1 MAFSSLFSSLGSVET
16 AALTNSKARFFPS
29 LPAVATLPAIAFL
42 VVIHRTVLAGLFAI
56 WLVRRKRYRANRCDQ
71 NRKQNFRVVL
81 HGLSFVPTAVGA
93 TKNSRVELGVQKRL
107 FMFAKTQ
114 TGCLEGTDA
123 QPIRQR
129 SDDIRLALALTYI
142 TLGWMT
148 IEGAAALLLGWASK
162 SLLLEAFGIDSVIE
176 LFSAAVLLWRLR
188 VEASGTATSEH
199 VNLVERRA
207 ARLVGYSL
215 YVLVAYVVLNSG
227 YGLFIAKR
235 ITDTHESVWGIL
247 IGAVAKVGM
256 PVLAGYKLKIAARL
270 NSRAL
275 RADAV
280 ESITCGYLSIVLMIG
295 LAATRLL
302 GWWWLDSVAAL
313 ALIPFLITEARA
325 AVCGECDCGEAE

>member
-1 MAFSSLFSSLGSVET
+1 MTTENLVEGETKRFT
-16 AALTNSKARFFPS
+16 ASRAD
-29 LPAVATLPAIAFL
+29 AV
-42 VVIHRTVLAGLFAI
+42 
-56 WLVRRKRYRANRCDQ
+56 
-71 NRKQNFRVVL
+71 
-81 HGLSFVPTAVGA
+81 
-93 TKNSRVELGVQKRL
+93 
-107 FMFAKTQ
+107 
-114 TGCLEGTDA
+114 
-123 QPIRQR
+123 
-129 SDDIRLALALTYI
+129 RLALLLTYI

-188 VEASGTATSEH
+188 IEAGGTATSEH
-199 VNLVERRA
+199 VNFVEHRA

-215 YVLVAYVVLNSG
+215 YALVIYVVLNSG

-247 IGAVAKVGM
+247 IGIVAKIGM
-256 PVLAGYKLKIAARL
+256 PILAAYKLKVATRL

-280 ESITCGYLSIVLMIG
+280 ESIVCGYLSIVLIVG
-295 LAATRLL
+295 LAATRIL

-313 ALIPFLITEARA
+313 ALIPFIIKEARA
-325 AVCGECDCGEAE
+325 AISGEPCSACNDSSLRTSIREQEGSG

>member
-1 MAFSSLFSSLGSVET
+1 MFEKT
-16 AALTNSKARFFPS
+16 
-29 LPAVATLPAIAFL
+29 
-42 VVIHRTVLAGLFAI
+42 RT
-56 WLVRRKRYRANRCDQ
+56 
-71 NRKQNFRVVL
+71 
-81 HGLSFVPTAVGA
+81 P
-93 TKNSRVELGVQKRL
+93 
-107 FMFAKTQ
+107 
-114 TGCLEGTDA
+114 CLEGTDT

-162 SLLLEAFGIDSVIE
+162 SLLLEAFGIDSVVE

-188 VEASGTATSEH
+188 VEASGIATSEH

-215 YVLVAYVVLNSG
+215 YALVAYVVLNS
-227 YGLFIAKR
+227 
-235 ITDTHESVWGIL
+235 THESVWGIL
-247 IGAVAKVGM
+247 IGAVAKIGM
-256 PVLAGYKLKIAARL
+256 PVLAGYKLKVAARL

-313 ALIPFLITEARA
+313 ALIPFIIKEAGA
-325 AVCGECDCGEAE
+325 AISGEHCSGCDDLSSCASICDETRWRNEMLRRKIK